1 MTERKI
7 EEIIEGL
14 SPKQRDGLT
23 VGGEDVGTMPTPPT
37 TSQLIG
43 HMKDK
48 PMQGRVPVAT
58 FVAEN
63 DPSEYWNLGDE
74 RVVGGAD
81 VTYTKEVIDAMKA
94 GMICLRCGEA
104 QEHSFPLGCELCGY
118 SMKELQIR
126 DMALEIKGEKHLGPS
141 EPISAHIDRLDEE
154 ALKLKFAKKIQG
166 GKSPMKGL
174 SHRAT

>member
-1 MTERKI
+1 MSKPSI

-14 SPKQRDGLT
+14 PAKQQDGLT
-23 VGGEDVGTMPTPPT
+23 VAGEDVGTQPTPPT

-43 HMKDK
+43 HLKDK

-58 FVAEN
+58 FVAES
-63 DPSEYWNLGDE
+63 DPNEFWSLGDD
-74 RVVGGAD
+74 RVMGGAD

-94 GMICLRCGEA
+94 GMLCLRCGEA
-104 QEHSFPLGCELCGY
+104 QEQSFPVACELCGY
-118 SMKELQIR
+118 SMSELQIR
-126 DMALEIKGEKHLGPS
+126 DLALEMKGEKHLGPS

-154 ALKLKFAKKIQG
+154 ALKLKFAKKLQG

-174 SHRAT
+174 KHAS